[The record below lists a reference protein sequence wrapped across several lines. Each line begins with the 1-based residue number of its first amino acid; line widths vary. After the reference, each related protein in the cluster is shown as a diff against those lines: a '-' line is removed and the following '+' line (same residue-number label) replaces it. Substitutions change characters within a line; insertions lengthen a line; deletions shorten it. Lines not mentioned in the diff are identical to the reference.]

1 MSKLLN
7 NNFFLIKEHIGLLK
21 VANNYDIYNPETSEM
36 VMICREMQLGV
47 LTKIFRFTKYK
58 IMTPFHV
65 EVMST
70 REEPIFSVKRGVS
83 IFGFSP
89 VTVFDQNGLEIGQL
103 QRKFRLG
110 GAKIDITD
118 IMNNRL
124 FTLKGNLIGWEF
136 KITNEDLELATISKK
151 WAGLGKELF
160 TSADNYV
167 LSIDNQVENDAVKR
181 SLILGAVLCVDFLLK
196 E

>member
-21 VANNYDIYNPETSEM
+21 AANNYDIYNPETSEM

-118 IMNNRL
+118 MMNNRL

-136 KITNEDLELATISKK
+136 KITNEDVELATISKK
-151 WAGLGKELF
+151 WEDWVRNSLRQPTIMCYQLINKWKRTRLRGALF
-160 TSADNYV
+160 LDQY
-167 LSIDNQVENDAVKR
+167 
-181 SLILGAVLCVDFLLK
+181 CVWISF
-196 E
+196 